1 MDNKTSIRIDALLI
15 GRAATFGPNDEPSAM
30 VKTPVAGAISVG
42 PLGLHGDEQ
51 ADLLNHGGVD
61 KAIHHYPRDH
71 YPYWQETLAQHPL
84 LNHAGA
90 FGENVSS
97 LGLTEDIACIGD
109 RFRLGS
115 ALVEIS
121 QGRQPCWKL
130 GHHFS
135 HASVVARVVST
146 GKSGWYYRVIES
158 GSVSAGDSLTLLDR
172 PYENWTVAH
181 VFNLLLAGGHK
192 AAPDLV
198 QPLARLEPLSDSWKR
213 RAQAL
218 KGT

>member
-1 MDNKTSIRIDALLI
+1 LSQETRIRIDAVLT
-15 GRAATFGPNDEPSAM
+15 GCVAAFGPRGEPSAM
-30 VKTPVAGAISVG
+30 AKTPVAGALSVG

-51 ADLLNHGGVD
+51 ADLVNHGGVD

-71 YPYWQETLAQHPL
+71 YPFWQEALAQHPL
-84 LNHAGA
+84 LNDVGA
-90 FGENVSS
+90 FGENISS
-97 LGLTEDIACIGD
+97 LGLTEDVVCIGD
-109 RFRLGS
+109 HFRLGT

-130 GHHFS
+130 GHRFG

-172 PYENWTVAH
+172 PYENWTVAR
-181 VFNLLLAGGHK
+181 VFNLLIAGGNK
-192 AAPDLV
+192 TAPDLL

-218 KGT
+218 TGT